1 MTVSRPRLKQV
12 FRDLLADSARKPLPA
27 MTTRT
32 VHGRVHFPGKVSAV
46 VGVRRAGKTTFLHQ
60 LRSAKLRDGTSQRL
74 LPFISFEDERL
85 VGLDASDLSLLVDEY
100 RRLHAD
106 SAQEAAPVTWHFDE
120 IQLVRGWE
128 RFVRRILETDGDDV
142 VVTGSS
148 AGLLSREIATALR
161 GRGWRILLHPFSFE
175 EAQRHRGTK
184 VPVDGSSPT
193 ATLRSRMERAY
204 VDWLRTGGFPE
215 AQGLEDPARR
225 QLLRDYVDVAMF
237 RDVVER
243 HDVRNVTG
251 LRWLVRQLLGNAGSL
266 FSVEKFYR
274 SLRSQG
280 IAISKDSVH
289 QMLGY
294 LDDCF
299 LVRVIWMESASERQR
314 MVNPRKAYPVDT
326 GLIPI
331 FDRTGKANLGHALE
345 TAVLV
350 ELERR
355 GCEITYVRTGE
366 GFEVDFLARGASGEA
381 NLIQACID
389 LSDPAT
395 AEREIRALQAAGA
408 AMPEAGKLVLTLT
421 ADGFPQEVPEG
432 VSVQTAWEWS
442 LGMPVGA

>member
-1 MTVSRPRLKQV
+1 MTVSRPRLKQI
-12 FRDLLADSARKPLPA
+12 FRELLEDSIRKPPPS

-32 VHGRVHFPGKVSAV
+32 VHGRIHFPGKVSTI
-46 VGVRRAGKTTFLHQ
+46 VGVRRAGKTTFLQ
-60 LRSAKLRDGTSQRL
+60 ELRSAKLRERTPQRL

-85 VGLDASDLSLLVDEY
+85 ADLDASDLGFLLDEY
-100 RRLHAD
+100 RRLFPESGQDA
-106 SAQEAAPVTWHFDE
+106 SVTWHFDE
-120 IQLVRGWE
+120 VQLVRGWE
-128 RFVRRILETDGDDV
+128 RFVRRLLESERDDV

-175 EAQRHRGTK
+175 EVLLHNGAEA
-184 VPVDGSSPT
+184 PLDGSSPT
-193 ATLRSRMERAY
+193 ARVRPRMERAY
-204 VDWLRTGGFPE
+204 IDWLRAGGFPE
-215 AQGLEDPARR
+215 AQGLEDPLRR

-243 HDVRNVTG
+243 HEVRNVTG

-280 IAISKDSVH
+280 LAISKDSVH

-299 LVRVIWMESASERQR
+299 LIRVIWMESASERQR

-331 FDRTGKANLGHALE
+331 FDRTGKPNLGHALE

-355 GCEITYVRTGE
+355 GCDITYVRTGE
-366 GFEVDFLARGASGEA
+366 GFEVDFLARGPSGEA
-381 NLIQACID
+381 KLIQTCTD

-442 LGMPVGA
+442 LGMPAAA

>member
-12 FRDLLADSARKPLPA
+12 FRDLLADSARNPLPA

-60 LRSAKLRDGTSQRL
+60 LRSAKLRDGTPQRL
-74 LPFISFEDERL
+74 LPFVSFEDERL

-100 RRLHAD
+100 RRLYAD

-193 ATLRSRMERAY
+193 ASVRSRMERSY
-204 VDWLRTGGFPE
+204 IDWLRTGGFPE
-215 AQGLEDPARR
+215 AQGLEEPVRR

-251 LRWLVRQLLGNAGSL
+251 LRWLVRQLLGNAASL

-299 LVRVIWMESASERQR
+299 LIRVIWMESASARQR

-366 GFEVDFLARGASGEA
+366 GFEVDFLARGPRGDA

-389 LSDPAT
+389 LSEPAT

-421 ADGFPQEVPEG
+421 ADGFPQEVPAG

-442 LGMPVGA
+442 LGTPVGA

>member
-1 MTVSRPRLKQV
+1 MTVSRPRLKQI
-12 FRDLLADSARKPLPA
+12 FRELLEDSIGKPPSAL
-27 MTTRT
+27 TTRT
-32 VHGRVHFPGKVSAV
+32 VHGRIHFPGKVSAV
-46 VGVRRAGKTTFLHQ
+46 VGVRRAGKTTFLQQ
-60 LRSAKLRDGTSQRL
+60 LRSAKLRDGTPQRL
-74 LPFISFEDERL
+74 LPFVSFEDERL
-85 VGLDASDLSLLVDEY
+85 ADLDASDLGYLLDEY
-100 RRLHAD
+100 HRLFPV
-106 SAQEAAPVTWHFDE
+106 SGRETRVTWHFDE

-128 RFVRRILETDGDDV
+128 RFVRRVLETEEDDV
-142 VVTGSS
+142 IVTGSS
-148 AGLLSREIATALR
+148 AGLLSQEIATALR

-175 EAQRHRGTK
+175 EALRHSGRE
-184 VPVDGSSPT
+184 VSADGSGQT
-193 ATLRSRMERAY
+193 AKVRSRMERAY
-204 VDWLRTGGFPE
+204 IDWLRTGGFPE
-215 AQGLEDPARR
+215 AQGLEAQSRR

-243 HDVRNVTG
+243 HVVRNVTG

-274 SLRSQG
+274 ALKSQG

-299 LVRVIWMESASERQR
+299 LVRVIWMESTSERQR

-331 FDRTGKANLGHALE
+331 FDRTGRENLGHALE

-355 GCEITYVRTGE
+355 GCEITYVRTRE
-366 GFEVDFLARGASGEA
+366 GFEVDFLARGPGGEA
-381 NLIQACID
+381 TLIQVCTD

-408 AMPEAGKLVLTLT
+408 ETPEADRLVLTLA
-421 ADGFPQEVPEG
+421 ADGFPQEVPAG

-442 LGMPVGA
+442 LGMSGAP

>member
-12 FRDLLADSARKPLPA
+12 FRELLADSAEKPLPT
-27 MTTRT
+27 MTTRN

-60 LRSAKLRDGTSQRL
+60 LRSGRLRDGTPQRL
-74 LPFISFEDERL
+74 LPFVSFEDERL
-85 VGLDASDLSLLVDEY
+85 ASLDASDLSLLVDEY
-100 RRLHAD
+100 RRLFPETSQDA
-106 SAQEAAPVTWHFDE
+106 SVTWHFDE
-120 IQLVRGWE
+120 VQLVEGWE
-128 RFVRRILETDGDDV
+128 RFVRRLLEIEGDDV

-161 GRGWRILLHPFSFE
+161 GRGWRILLHPFSLE
-175 EAQRHRGTK
+175 EAQRHCGTE
-184 VPVDGSSPT
+184 VPVDGSSLT
-193 ATLRSRMERAY
+193 ARLRSRMERAY
-204 VDWLRTGGFPE
+204 IDWLHTGGFPE
-215 AQGLEDPARR
+215 AQGLEDHSRR

-274 SLRSQG
+274 SLKSQG
-280 IAISKDSVH
+280 IAISKDTVH
-289 QMLGY
+289 QLLGY

-366 GFEVDFLARGASGEA
+366 GFEVDFLARGPSGEA
-381 NLIQACID
+381 DLIQTCTD

-442 LGMPVGA
+442 LGMPHTS